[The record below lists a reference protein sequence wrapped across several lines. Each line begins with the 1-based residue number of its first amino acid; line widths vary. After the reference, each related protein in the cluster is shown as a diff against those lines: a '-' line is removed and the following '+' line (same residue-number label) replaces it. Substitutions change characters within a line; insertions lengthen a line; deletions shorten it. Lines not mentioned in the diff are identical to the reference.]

1 MCCRFIWRKKIERDV
16 VQGVPIDA
24 FSVKAKKRDRK
35 KRWYEF
41 FFGKKKKVIYYFVGY
56 IEYTFPIV
64 TCFLPTRLIELL

>member
-41 FFGKKKKVIYYFVGY
+41 FWQKEKSY
-56 IEYTFPIV
+56 
-64 TCFLPTRLIELL
+64 LLFRWLY